1 MRKILNINSN
11 WKFRKG
17 DLLPSS
23 FPHEWEDVTLPH
35 TYNAADGM
43 DGGND
48 YYRGK
53 AVYCKTIER
62 PTEDVS
68 VILEVN
74 AAATVA
80 DVYLNGK
87 HLVTHK
93 GGYSAFRVDLSGEL
107 REENLLCIV
116 TDNSPMEDVYPQK
129 ADFTFYGGLYR
140 DVNLLLVPKHHFECI
155 KDGSLG
161 VKVTPCVEGTNA
173 RLTVESWQNSDQEVR
188 YTVGNKSATA
198 PSVNGYARAELL
210 VENVHLWNGTEDP
223 YLYTLKAEVE
233 SDAVEVRFGCR
244 SMEISP
250 EKGFILNG
258 KVTPLRGVS
267 RHQDRLGKGS
277 AITLEDMKEDLAI
290 IQSVGANSIRLAH
303 YQHDQK
309 FYDLCDEA
317 GIIVWAEIPYITQHL
332 SNGKENTLSQ
342 MKEMI
347 TQLYHHPSI
356 AVWGLSN
363 EITAASAVNEELLEN
378 HRELNELAHRL
389 DPTRP
394 TTMAHVF
401 MLETDSPI
409 TEIPDVGAY
418 NLYYGWYLGVLEQN
432 EEFFDEYHAK
442 FPERAIGF
450 SEYGADANP
459 AFHSAHPERGDYTE
473 EYQCVYHEHMLR
485 MIEERPYLW
494 CTYVWNM
501 FDFGAGGRDEGG
513 KNGLNQ
519 KGLVTADRRIF
530 KDAFY
535 LYKAYWS
542 KEPFVHL
549 CSRRFVKRHEENTQ
563 IKVYSNLTEVS
574 LYVDGQLVETKKGS
588 RVFVF
593 DISMSE
599 NVKIKAVAGEYEDEM
614 VLKKVETPEPSYRML
629 QAEVVNWFDQS
640 EIDPEY
646 FSIKDTMG
654 EIMQDPKAGAIVGAM
669 MAQMSARR
677 GDVAQSVK
685 GNANLQ
691 KMMARMT
698 MESLLKSAGEAVS
711 REQIEQLN
719 RTLQS
724 IRKQK

>member
-1 MRKILNINSN
+1 MRQTLNINSN
-11 WKFRKG
+11 WKFHKG

-23 FPHEWEDVTLPH
+23 FPLEWEEVTLPH
-35 TYNAADGM
+35 TYNAIDGM

-53 AVYCKTIER
+53 AVYCKVIEK
-62 PTEDVS
+62 PAEDVS

-87 HLVTHK
+87 HLCTHR
-93 GGYSAFRVDLSGEL
+93 GGYSAFRVDLSEEL
-107 REENLLCIV
+107 KSENLLCIV
-116 TDNSPMEDVYPQK
+116 TDNSPMDDVYPQK

-140 DVNLLLVPKHHFECI
+140 DVNLLLVPQHHFECI

-161 VKVTPCVEGTNA
+161 VKVTPKVEGSSA
-173 RLTVESWQNSDQEVR
+173 RVIVESWQNSDKEVR
-188 YTVGNKSATA
+188 YTVGNTTA
-198 PSVNGYARAELL
+198 IAQSVNGYATAELVL
-210 VENVHLWNGTEDP
+210 PDVHLWNGTEDP
-223 YLYTLKAEVE
+223 YLYTLTAEVE
-233 SDAVEVRFGCR
+233 DDMVEVRFGCR
-244 SMEISP
+244 TMEISP

-277 AITLEDMKEDLAI
+277 AISYDDMKEDLSF
-290 IQSVGANSIRLAH
+290 IQSIGANSVRLAH

-332 SNGKENTLSQ
+332 TNGKENTLSQ
-342 MKEMI
+342 MKEMV

-363 EITAASAVNEELLEN
+363 EISAASAVNEELLNN
-378 HRELNELAHRL
+378 HKELNDLAHKL
-389 DPTRP
+389 DATRP

-401 MLETDSPI
+401 MLETDSPL

-418 NLYYGWYLGVLEQN
+418 NLYYGWYLGALEQN

-442 FPERAIGF
+442 FPNRAIGF

-459 AFHSAHPERGDYTE
+459 AFHSIKPERGDYTE
-473 EYQCVYHEHMLR
+473 EYQCVYHEHMLK

-501 FDFGAGGRDEGG
+501 FDFGADGRDEGG

-519 KGLVTADRRIF
+519 KGLVTADRKIC

-549 CSRRFVKRHEENTQ
+549 CSKRYVKRHEEATQ
-563 IKVYSNLTEVS
+563 IKVYSNLPEVS
-574 LYVDGQLVETKKGS
+574 LYVNDELVETKQGN
-588 RVFVF
+588 RVFIF
-593 DISMSE
+593 DMAMSKMMK
-599 NVKIKAVAGEYEDEM
+599 VKAVAGECCDEM
-614 VLKKVETPEPSYRML
+614 VIEKVDAPEASYRML

-640 EIDPEY
+640 EIDPAY

-654 EIMQDPKAGAIVGAM
+654 EIMQDPQAGPIVGAM
-669 MAQMSARR
+669 MEQMSARR

-711 REQIEQLN
+711 KEQIEQLN
-719 RTLQS
+719 RLLQS
-724 IRKQK
+724 IPKQK